1 MSNFTV
7 ELPNIPDKEYNIK
20 DFGAV
25 NGGTQSNTEAINAA
39 IWKANADG
47 GGKVVVPSGI
57 WLSGPI

>member
-7 ELPNIPDKEYNIK
+7 ELPNILDKEYNIK

-39 IWKANADG
+39 IWKANEDR
-47 GGKVVVPSGI
+47 
-57 WLSGPI
+57 